1 MLLFTYRI
9 IKYCLS
15 VNCIIIFLDGRLK
28 VNQEQKFDN
37 FLKPGSLPV
46 RVRDLEKTAANHI
59 FEKEKE
65 TGYHLFKNTI
75 LTTMNDEW
83 AAARAVKWNIG
94 NRKKEAEADPKMEA
108 MKQVVSETYYLSHFM
123 AFFSYFVVR
132 SSAAAVLSPHI
143 IHHLFYRVTYHLPF
157 SRLSTFLIWFL
168 FFFKIYSCRRFKL
181 FLHFPC

>member
-59 FEKEKE
+59 FGSEKEKE
-65 TGYHLFKNTI
+65 TGY
-75 LTTMNDEW
+75 
-83 AAARAVKWNIG
+83 
-94 NRKKEAEADPKMEA
+94 
-108 MKQVVSETYYLSHFM
+108 
-123 AFFSYFVVR
+123 
-132 SSAAAVLSPHI
+132 
-143 IHHLFYRVTYHLPF
+143 
-157 SRLSTFLIWFL
+157 
-168 FFFKIYSCRRFKL
+168 
-181 FLHFPC
+181 